1 MAENAQTA
9 ADKASTQCIDP
20 QPPQIP
26 PAIAKAL
33 IAVQKTLKPLERS
46 AENEEY
52 GSSFT
57 PLDEVATAAYKLLAK
72 HKIGVSQPLT
82 TLDGLAAIR
91 TILFC
96 EDGTS
101 YQDVTK
107 LALAK
112 VDPQSHASAITYT
125 RRYALMAQLGLTS
138 KNDDDDGNRA
148 SGVFLKPTDEQIE
161 QIKSLCLAMNYSSK
175 DIAAQVWKIKTRD
188 HATLTILNLNKMIS
202 QRVGDIEASDRA
214 LKIEQGVP
222 GGEHITVVTDD
233 EINQDPDSKSLEYR
247 LDNLGLASK
256 GMINKFI
263 FSITGKPFL
272 TKCTPAER
280 KLLTTALN
288 AVESGTHELPDE
300 WYPNNKQP
308 APREPSA

>member
-1 MAENAQTA
+1 MSDFEAQGFTA
-9 ADKASTQCIDP
+9 PTI
-20 QPPQIP
+20 QIP

-33 IAVQKTLKPLERS
+33 IDIQKRLKPLDRS

-72 HKIGVSQPLT
+72 HKIGVVQPLT

-125 RRYALMAQLGLTS
+125 RRYALMAHIGLTS

-161 QIKSLCLAMNYSSK
+161 QIKSLCLAMSYSSK
-175 DIAAQVWKIKTRD
+175 DIAAQVWKVKTRD

-202 QRVGDIEASDRA
+202 QRVGDIQAADRA
-214 LKIEQGVP
+214 LKIEHGVP
-222 GGEHITVVTDD
+222 GEHITVITDD
-233 EINQDPDSKSLEYR
+233 EINQDPDNKSLEYR
-247 LDNLGLASK
+247 LDHLGLASK
-256 GMINKFI
+256 AFINKFV
-263 FSITGKPFL
+263 FSMTSKPFL

-280 KLLTTALN
+280 ATLETALN
-288 AVESGTHELPDE
+288 AVESGKYQLPSE
-300 WYPNNKQP
+300 WYPGNKQP

>member
-1 MAENAQTA
+1 MSDLAQET
-9 ADKASTQCIDP
+9 SP
-20 QPPQIP
+20 QSIEIP

-33 IAVQKTLKPLERS
+33 IAIQKTLKPLERS

-72 HKIGVSQPLT
+72 HKIGVVQPLT

-125 RRYALMAQLGLTS
+125 RRYALMAHIGLTS

-148 SGVFLKPTDEQIE
+148 SGVFHKPTDEQID
-161 QIKSLCLAMNYSSK
+161 QIKSLYLAMNYTSES
-175 DIAAQVWKIKTRD
+175 IAAQVWKVKTRD

-214 LKIEQGVP
+214 LAIERGVP
-222 GGEHITVVTDD
+222 GEHISVVTDD
-233 EINQDPDSKSLEYR
+233 DINQDPDTKSLEYR
-247 LDNLGLASK
+247 LENLGLAGK
-256 GMINKFI
+256 GFVNKFI

-280 KLLTTALN
+280 STLETALR
-288 AVESGTHELPDE
+288 AVESGKYQLPNE
-300 WYPNNKQP
+300 WFPGNKQP
-308 APREPSA
+308 APKEPSV